1 MSVIKRFIFLKL
13 KTIKTDLLK
22 CHQQK
27 DLLGK
32 YQETLFF
39 FFLNRRLNL
48 YVQLFLKHQRI

>member
-32 YQETLFF
+32 YQETLWFF
-39 FFLNRRLNL
+39 FS
-48 YVQLFLKHQRI
+48 